1 MYIVLAVLIVLHGLA
16 HMVGFAAP
24 FGYLKNP
31 PPMDSL
37 FVNRLAITNSGMRV
51 LGIFWLMTAFIFLAG
66 AVGVIRRE
74 SWWAPVT
81 LVACLLSLALTFSFL
96 PYAKFGLLFNV
107 ALLAFLYVNRGHSWI
122 SASV

>member
-1 MYIVLAVLIVLHGLA
+1 
-16 HMVGFAAP
+16 
-24 FGYLKNP
+24 
-31 PPMDSL
+31 MDSL
-37 FVNRLAITNSGMRV
+37 FVNRFAITNSGMKV
-51 LGIFWLMTAFIFLAG
+51 LGIFWFIAAFIFVAA

>member
-1 MYIVLAVLIVLHGLA
+1 MYIVVAALIMLHGLA
-16 HMVGFAAP
+16 HIVGFAAP
-24 FGYLKNP
+24 WGYLKKP
-31 PPMDSL
+31 LPMDSL
-37 FVNRLAITNSGMRV
+37 FVNRLAITNSGMKV
-51 LGIFWLMTAFIFLAG
+51 LGIFWFIAAFIFVAA

-107 ALLAFLYVNRGHSWI
+107 ALLAFLYVNRGHGWI
-122 SASV
+122 TTA

>member
-1 MYIVLAVLIVLHGLA
+1 MYIVVAALIMLHGLA

-24 FGYLKNP
+24 WGYLKNP
-31 PPMDSL
+31 LPMDSL
-37 FVNRLAITNSGMRV
+37 FVNRLAITNSGMKV
-51 LGIFWLMTAFIFLAG
+51 LGIFWFIAAFIFVAA

-81 LVACLLSLALTFSFL
+81 LVACLLSIALTFSFL

-107 ALLAFLYVNRGHSWI
+107 ALLAFLYVNRGHGWI
-122 SASV
+122 TTA